1 MKKTKIKKQIEMKN
15 PIITEMNNFVDFKAI
30 TAFSIKEAT
39 EKTIAEARKKLE
51 TIYSIEN
58 NTFQNTVEELD
69 NIENDLNTVS
79 SVIYLMAYTHVEEDV
94 RKEAQNAINEFDRL
108 GNEII
113 LDEKLYE
120 AFKKFATTQEAAN
133 LKDDKKKYFT
143 ETLKEFERNGLGLEA
158 DKKEE
163 LKKWK
168 DELSEKSMQFSTNI
182 NDYQDFILVSESE
195 TEGLPEDYRKEHR
208 QADGTYKID
217 LSYPSYRPFMKYA
230 KAENKRKELL
240 IKYLNKA
247 AQKNVP
253 LLNEILELRNK
264 IATILGYSS
273 HAAYKLENKMAKK
286 PEVVW
291 NFEERLRNKLSEKV
305 DFDYN
310 ELLNVKRNYFNNNEI
325 DKINSWETSFFD
337 NILLKEKYS
346 VDSEVVKEYFELT
359 NVIKGC
365 FHICESLYGVTF
377 NKIEGSVWHESVEM
391 YLVKKENNIIAWF
404 YLDLFPRDNKYGHA
418 AMFSLNASKQTANG
432 FQLPSAALVCNF
444 PKPTEDRPSLLPHS
458 EVETFFHEFGHLMHS
473 LLSVT
478 ALASQSGTSVS
489 RDFVETPSQMF
500 ENWVWNYE
508 ALQLFAHHYK
518 TNEVIP
524 KDLFHKLLAAKNV
537 GSGIVNIQQIFY
549 GMLDMT
555 LHDKYLPSQN
565 ETTTDV
571 VKRLQNEITP
581 FSYIENTAFQAGFG
595 HLVGYSA
602 GYYGYLWARVYA
614 EDVFSVFEENGIL
627 NPLIGNHFCETILSK
642 GGSKDEFEMLKD
654 FLKREPNEEAFIK
667 SIGL

>member
-168 DELSEKSMQFSTNI
+168 DELSEKAMQFSTNI
-182 NDYQDFILVSESE
+182 NDYQDFILISESE

-217 LSYPSYRPFMKYA
+217 LTYPSYRPFMKYA

-418 AMFSLNASKQTANG
+418 AMFSLNASKQTAIG

>member
-1 MKKTKIKKQIEMKN
+1 MKN
-15 PIITEMNNFVDFKAI
+15 PILTEMNNFVDFKAI

-310 ELLNVKRNYFNNNEI
+310 ELLNVKRNYFNNNAI
-325 DKINSWETSFFD
+325 DQINSWETSFFD